1 MGRHSVDITGSPVK
15 YAGRTLVQGIFRD
28 ITDHKR
34 MEDELKMHRDHL
46 GKLVGERTA
55 RIREE
60 VARRKKKEEQYLALV
75 ESVRE
80 WIWETD
86 GDFVHTYVSP
96 RVYDVLGYSPGGS
109 DREEPVDFIPRRKGP
124 GDACLKDLL
133 SRKQP
138 LPPFRP
144 WPATKRDIPYMFR
157 RAAFLILMRRE
168 ASSAIAAAARTSRS
182 RRTW

>member
-1 MGRHSVDITGSPVK
+1 VLTKKGDIIPVDITGSPVK
-15 YAGRTLVQGIFRD
+15 YGGRTLVQGIFRD

-46 GKLVGERTA
+46 GKLVAERTA

-86 GDFVHTYVSP
+86 ADFVHTYVSP
-96 RVYDVLGYSPGGS
+96 RVYDALGY
-109 DREEPVDFIPRRKGP
+109 
-124 GDACLKDLL
+124 
-133 SRKQP
+133 
-138 LPPFRP
+138 RP
-144 WPATKRDIPYMFR
+144 EK
-157 RAAFLILMRRE
+157 
-168 ASSAIAAAARTSRS
+168 
-182 RRTW
+182 